1 MSRIGDFVVWL
12 EEKGDDADLN
22 GALDVMDTLPLQDVP
37 NAQAL
42 WAEYSNMKAK
52 REEEEGRELREMIN
66 RVNKA

>member
-12 EEKGDDADLN
+12 EEQGDNADLN
-22 GALDVMDTLPLQDVP
+22 RALDVMDTLPLQDVP

-42 WAEYSNMKAK
+42 WAEYANMQAK
-52 REEEEGRELREMIN
+52 RKAEEDTERRDMID